1 MGDRFVVGFR
11 NGADA
16 PTLYLYSHWGGDEQA
31 KTLAEALYKVIGS
44 GRDDDPAYATR
55 IAISH
60 IIGEDWH
67 RDTGYGISVGE
78 YVQPDYDYI
87 NIVDWSDGMVYRYNL
102 DGVEQNGWPFYRF
115 II

>member
-1 MGDRFVVGFR
+1 MDY
-11 NGADA
+11 DS
-16 PTLYLYSHWGGDEQA
+16 LDWQA
-31 KTLAEALYKVIGS
+31 RILAEALRNVIEAK
-44 GRDDDPAYATR
+44 RDNDPAYATR

-87 NIVDWSDGMVYRYNL
+87 NIVDWSDSMVYCHWL
-102 DGVEQNGWPFYRF
+102 DGATQDTGTQMRLFLTEADK
-115 II
+115 